1 MKKNIT
7 INLSGRLFQI
17 DEDAYEMLKS
27 YTESL
32 RSAFGNQDGGDEIVE
47 DIEARI
53 AELFDEL
60 EKNGTAAISIEHVKE
75 IITRIGDP
83 GELAGDNSADN
94 TDSKNK
100 TWEDKA
106 RSAAK
111 GIYESARERTRG
123 KHLYRNPNDKVI
135 AGVLSGIGMYTG
147 TDPIIWRLLMILLT
161 CFSAGFG
168 FVLYIILA
176 IIIPEAKTPDERLK
190 MQGIEVTPN
199 NIANEVVDNG
209 NRQHDSGVIRTLFSV
224 IVKIIF
230 GFILG
235 ITIFSIG
242 IVLLSLLIALIAC
255 LTALSL
261 PVSSEIPSSLGA
273 LGLADL
279 YATHPAVIIVFVI
292 SIIAFLAIPI
302 YGFIHWL
309 STHGKPD
316 KKMGIAQRT
325 ILIFAWIAA
334 LLCMVPSGMRIARE
348 GFAKNDITIE
358 KLLQEIDD
366 DNTYTFTNDSLV
378 VTNEDSTKTVVIKTK

>member
-32 RSAFGNQDGGDEIVE
+32 RSAFGKQDGGDEIVE

-60 EKNGTAAISIEHVKE
+60 EKNGVAAISIEHVKE

-83 GELAGDNSADN
+83 GELAGDNSADEA
-94 TDSKNK
+94 DSNN
-100 TWEDKA
+100 TWEEKA
-106 RSAAK
+106 RNAAK
-111 GIYESARERTRG
+111 GIYDSARERIKG
-123 KHLYRNPNDKVI
+123 KRLFRNPNDKVI
-135 AGVLSGIGMYTG
+135 SGVLSGIGMYTG
-147 TDPIIWRLLMILLT
+147 TDPIIWRLLMIVLT

-168 FVLYIILA
+168 FILYIILA
-176 IIIPEAKTPDERLK
+176 ILIPEAKTPDERLM

-199 NIANEVVDNG
+199 NIANEVVDND
-209 NRQHDSGVIRTLFSV
+209 NKVHDYGFLRTFFSV
-224 IVKIIF
+224 IVKLIF

-235 ITIFSIG
+235 IVIFTIG
-242 IVLLSLLIALIAC
+242 IVLLSLLLTLLAC

-273 LGLADL
+273 LGLTDL
-279 YATHPAVIIVFVI
+279 YATHPAVIIVFVV
-292 SIIAFLAIPI
+292 SIIALLAIPI

-309 STHGKPD
+309 STHGKPE
-316 KKMGIAQRT
+316 KKMGIAQKT

-334 LLCMVPSGMRIARE
+334 ILCMVPTGMRIARE
-348 GFAKNDITIE
+348 GFAKNNITIE
-358 KLLQEIDD
+358 SLLHEIDD
-366 DNTYTFTNDSLV
+366 DNTYKFSYDSLV
-378 VTNEDSTKTVVIKTK
+378 VTNSDSSKTVVIKTR

>member
-32 RSAFGNQDGGDEIVE
+32 RSAFGKQDGGDEIVE

-60 EKNGTAAISIEHVKE
+60 EKNGVAAISIEHVKE

-83 GELAGDNSADN
+83 GELAGDNSADEA
-94 TDSKNK
+94 DSNNK
-100 TWEDKA
+100 TWEEKA
-106 RSAAK
+106 RNAAK
-111 GIYESARERTRG
+111 GIYDSARERTKG
-123 KHLYRNPNDKVI
+123 KRLFRNPNDKVLS
-135 AGVLSGIGMYTG
+135 GVLSGIGMYTG
-147 TDPIIWRLLMILLT
+147 TDPIIWRLLMIVLT

-168 FVLYIILA
+168 FILYIILA
-176 IIIPEAKTPDERLK
+176 ILIPEAKTPDERLM

-199 NIANEVVDNG
+199 NIASEVVDNDSKE
-209 NRQHDSGVIRTLFSV
+209 HDYGFLRTFFSV
-224 IVKIIF
+224 IVKLIF

-235 ITIFSIG
+235 ITIFTIG
-242 IVLLSLLIALIAC
+242 IVLLSLLLTLLAC

-273 LGLADL
+273 LGLTDL
-279 YATHPAVIIVFVI
+279 YAAHPAVIIVFVV
-292 SIIAFLAIPI
+292 SIIALLAIPI

-309 STHGKPD
+309 STHGKPE
-316 KKMGIAQRT
+316 KKMGIAQKT

-334 LLCMVPSGMRIARE
+334 ILCMVPSGMRIARE